1 MLPFAASSRPLD
13 GSVWQLSTMPAAQVP
28 GHAPRSFVPTM
39 HSVVPS
45 VPHQANSTNIV
56 FMQMAGHSQPPATQT
71 MMPAFMSSAQSA
83 VMEAPKSVPIVP
95 TQPAHSP
102 QIRQGQFPQG
112 MTAPAAGACVQAP
125 GAMIPAAVQTQAPRS
140 MVPHITPA
148 AQTAPMHMH
157 IRQVLAP
164 GSQAIVQAL
173 QVVPQVRPGQTVQ
186 NNTMA
191 MPAFQVPTQAPPF
204 QNPFA
209 WTSPP
214 AGVMCSQAA
223 NGKPQ
228 AGQPKTVCTIVHPP
242 RAQAPP
248 QPPAP
253 ALDLPHV
260 TGIDDTGTGLM
271 AARFGAGKQE
281 SDLLENLGK
290 KYQQNPDAQ
299 VQLISLGSYCGP
311 KLSFQKMG
319 RGAATLPFDWIR
331 TRMEGIIHF
340 LRNDFEGFFDFVTQ
354 QRVPDTGL
362 MVMFRG
368 YYHSFWHDDPSDPS
382 MHDRYNRR
390 IAWLGEMSS
399 DLGTQLL
406 FVRSNVSHEE
416 VLQVPELMKLLRA
429 KFGKSSRL
437 LLILENQ
444 QKFVGPALVDEDDHV
459 MLHYLSMDVHKKS
472 HPDNAMPYARPVEC
486 ALDWCAEKVTCR
498 HFSTFADAF
507 QLADPYPGGE
517 RGLGGLPA
525 FEATKVL
532 ATVEA
537 TGQKAVNR
545 ADLLET
551 SRNPFDY
558 EADKADKAEGMVLD
572 AKMRE
577 PRTANHRRLKG

>member
-1 MLPFAASSRPLD
+1 MCPSTWSNDPSCGANTSAKEHGAAH
-13 GSVWQLSTMPAAQVP
+13 
-28 GHAPRSFVPTM
+28 HACG
-39 HSVVPS
+39 
-45 VPHQANSTNIV
+45 TNC
-56 FMQMAGHSQPPATQT
+56 TN
-71 MMPAFMSSAQSA
+71 
-83 VMEAPKSVPIVP
+83 
-95 TQPAHSP
+95 AH
-102 QIRQGQFPQG
+102 
-112 MTAPAAGACVQAP
+112 AHKAGACAWIPSNCP
-125 GAMIPAAVQTQAPRS
+125 GAAGGATSQARTDGPKQQRGHAS
-140 MVPHITPA
+140 FPGA
-148 AQTAPMHMH
+148 NASTAFPESFCMDKPSSW
-157 IRQVLAP
+157 RDVFP
-164 GSQAIVQAL
+164 GSQWQATSRAAENS
-173 QVVPQVRPGQTVQ
+173 VHDCT
-186 NNTMA
+186 
-191 MPAFQVPTQAPPF
+191 PA
-204 QNPFA
+204 
-209 WTSPP
+209 S
-214 AGVMCSQAA
+214 CS
-223 NGKPQ
+223 
-228 AGQPKTVCTIVHPP
+228 
-242 RAQAPP
+242 
-248 QPPAP
+248 
-253 ALDLPHV
+253 
-260 TGIDDTGTGLM
+260 GIDDTGTGLM

-390 IAWLGEMSS
+390 IARLGEMSS

-444 QKFVGPALVDEDDHV
+444 QKFVGPALVDDDDHV

-498 HFSTFADAF
+498 HFSTFAEAF

-577 PRTANHRRLKG
+577 PRTRA